1 MKKTEWMQLDAN
13 SRATI
18 FSQFVETVEATRLR
32 VERERIERENEPK
45 AHVLAYRLHLAVK
58 KEEEYERNREDWV
71 NAVVSGDTNASFSS
85 WMEEWA

>member
-58 KEEEYERNREDWV
+58 KEEKYERDRERWV
-71 NAVVSGDTNASFSS
+71 EHVVGGDTDASFSS
-85 WMEEWA
+85 WMEDWA